1 MAARLNPYSP
11 PQGVF
16 TPVPLAARGPV
27 RSDRLAP
34 LAPVQP
40 RLGPKRIAYARQG
53 LAILAALSL
62 LFGQTQAKAQA
73 FSLIRDTEIEEI
85 LRADS
90 DPIFAAA
97 GLTPENVQIH
107 MVGDKQINAFAAVG
121 QNMFLHTGLI
131 IETKT
136 PNELIGVIA
145 HETGHIAGGHL
156 ARSGDASRA
165 ATGTFFLTM
174 GLGVL
179 AAIAGAPDAAAV
191 LVGNSGYFATLS
203 VLGFSRVQE
212 SAADQ
217 AAATYLDKSGQSGRG
232 LVRFFDN
239 FRYQEVFS
247 DAKRYPFFRSHPLSS
262 DRIEALRVRVE
273 AMPNYGQTDSAA
285 AQDQHNIM
293 IAKLKAFM
301 NPPQQTFIEFKE
313 TDQSYPARYARA
325 IAYYRSLETEKA
337 LKAIDALLK
346 EQPDNPYLWE
356 LRGQTLFESARA
368 KEAEPAYRRCVE
380 LKPKAALFHLA
391 LGQTLL
397 AQDDAKR
404 IDEAIDQINRAMEIE
419 NDNPFGWRMLS
430 EAYDRKGQAGMARLM
445 AAEQF
450 FALGSPTEARV
461 FAMRAREAL
470 TKNSPEWRRATDIV
484 LTSEPT
490 DQDLKDLAKEGST
503 APRRRP
509 GPESAKTPS
518 PVPSPSDPEVQSPA
532 PAPNPD
538 GKS

>member
-1 MAARLNPYSP
+1 MRRGMAA
-11 PQGVF
+11 
-16 TPVPLAARGPV
+16 LAA
-27 RSDRLAP
+27 
-34 LAPVQP
+34 
-40 RLGPKRIAYARQG
+40 IG
-53 LAILAALSL
+53 LI
-62 LFGQTQAKAQA
+62 FGHTTAQA
-73 FSLIRDTEIEEI
+73 QSLALIRDTEIEET
-85 LRADS
+85 LRTYS
-90 DPIFAAA
+90 DPVFTAA
-97 GLTPENVQIH
+97 GLTPKNVTIH
-107 MVGDKQINAFAAVG
+107 LIGDKEINAFVAGG
-121 QNMFLHTGLI
+121 QNLFLNTGLI
-131 IETKT
+131 TETKT

-165 ATGTFFLTM
+165 ATGTFILTM

-203 VLGFSRVQE
+203 VLGYSRVQE

-217 AAATYLDKSGQSGRG
+217 AAATYLDHSDQSGRG

-262 DRIEALRVRVE
+262 DRIDALRVRVE
-273 AMPNYGQTDSAA
+273 ALPNYDKTDSAA
-285 AQDQHNIM
+285 LQDRHMIM

-313 TDQSYPARYARA
+313 TDTSYPARYARA

-346 EQPDNPYLWE
+346 DQPDNPYLWE

-368 KEAEPAYRRCVE
+368 KEAEPAYRRCIE
-380 LKPKAALFHLA
+380 LMPQAALFHLA

-404 IDEAIDQINRAMEIE
+404 TDEAIDQINRAMAIE
-419 NDNPFGWRMLS
+419 DDNPFGWRMLS
-430 EAYDRKGQAGMARLM
+430 EAYDRKGQPGMARLA

-450 FALGSPTEARV
+450 FSVGSPIEARV

-470 TKNSPEWRRATDIV
+470 TKGSPEWRRATDIV

-503 APRRRP
+503 APRHKRP
-509 GPESAKTPS
+509 NAHQDPTETQAPAPEP
-518 PVPSPSDPEVQSPA
+518 SPA
-532 PAPNPD
+532 PAATAPQTPPIANAPILLPIQ

>member
-1 MAARLNPYSP
+1 MR
-11 PQGVF
+11 
-16 TPVPLAARGPV
+16 RG
-27 RSDRLAP
+27 
-34 LAPVQP
+34 
-40 RLGPKRIAYARQG
+40 
-53 LAILAALSL
+53 LAALAAVGL
-62 LFGQTQAKAQA
+62 IFGHTAAQA
-73 FSLIRDTEIEEI
+73 QSLALIRDTEVEET
-85 LRADS
+85 LRAYS
-90 DPIFAAA
+90 DPVFTAA
-97 GLTPENVQIH
+97 GLTPKNVNIH
-107 MVGDKQINAFAAVG
+107 LIGDKEINAFVAGG
-121 QNMFLHTGLI
+121 QNLFLNTGLI

-165 ATGTFFLTM
+165 ATGTFILTM

-203 VLGFSRVQE
+203 VLGYSRVQE

-217 AAATYLDKSGQSGRG
+217 AAATFLDHSGQSGRG

-273 AMPNYGQTDSAA
+273 ALPNYDKTDSAA
-285 AQDQHNIM
+285 LQDRHMIM

-313 TDQSYPARYARA
+313 TDTSYPARYARA

-380 LKPKAALFHLA
+380 LMPKAALFHLA

-404 IDEAIDQINRAMEIE
+404 TDEAIDQINRAMVIE
-419 NDNPFGWRMLS
+419 DDNPFGWRMLS
-430 EAYDRKGQAGMARLM
+430 EAYDRKGQPGMARLA

-470 TKNSPEWRRATDIV
+470 TKDSPEWRRATDIV

-490 DQDLKDLAKEGST
+490 DQDLRDLAKEGST
-503 APRRRP
+503 APRHRRP
-509 GPESAKTPS
+509 GAQPDTS
-518 PVPSPSDPEVQSPA
+518 PVPVPTPPPASSAAASQTPPTA
-532 PAPNPD
+532 PAPILLPIQ

>member
-1 MAARLNPYSP
+1 MR
-11 PQGVF
+11 
-16 TPVPLAARGPV
+16 RG
-27 RSDRLAP
+27 
-34 LAPVQP
+34 
-40 RLGPKRIAYARQG
+40 
-53 LAILAALSL
+53 LAALAAIGL
-62 LFGQTQAKAQA
+62 IFAHTAAQA
-73 FSLIRDTEIEEI
+73 QSLALIRDTEIEET
-85 LRADS
+85 LRVYS
-90 DPIFAAA
+90 DPVFTAA
-97 GLTPENVQIH
+97 GLTPKNVRIH
-107 MVGDKQINAFAAVG
+107 LIGDKEINAFVAGG
-121 QNMFLHTGLI
+121 QNMFLNTGLI

-165 ATGTFFLTM
+165 ATGTFILTM

-203 VLGFSRVQE
+203 VLGYSRVQE

-217 AAATYLDKSGQSGRG
+217 AAATYLDHSGQSGRG

-262 DRIEALRVRVE
+262 DRIEALRARVE
-273 AMPNYGQTDSAA
+273 VLPDYDKTDSAEL
-285 AQDQHNIM
+285 QDRHTIM

-313 TDQSYPARYARA
+313 TDTSYPARYARA

-368 KEAEPAYRRCVE
+368 KEAEPAYRRCIE
-380 LKPKAALFHLA
+380 LMPKAALFHLA

-404 IDEAIDQINRAMEIE
+404 TDEAIDQINRAMVIE
-419 NDNPFGWRMLS
+419 DDNPFGWRMLS
-430 EAYDRKGQAGMARLM
+430 EAYDRKGQPGMARLA

-450 FALGSPTEARV
+450 FSIGSPTEARV

-470 TKNSPEWRRATDIV
+470 TKDSPGWRRATDIV

-503 APRRRP
+503 APRQRRP
-509 GPESAKTPS
+509 GAQPDT
-518 PVPSPSDPEVQSPA
+518 SPA
-532 PAPNPD
+532 PVPMPPSASTATAPQAPPNPSSPILLPIQ